1 LEHGG
6 NRCGQYFVE
15 SLSGEEKYGVTV
27 KNIGIITS
35 GGDCGGLN
43 AVIKGAALSAL
54 SKGMTAWIIPNGYAG
69 LYNLVDLKH
78 LTELT
83 RERLE
88 KIDVIDAGSEAGNS
102 RVKVS
107 KIKDEKKY
115 ERIKAGLK
123 KFNIDA
129 LVIAGGD
136 DTGSVTVDLGTQGI
150 PCVHAP
156 KTMDLDL
163 MPYSVGGDSTI
174 NRIADEIRD
183 LKTTGRT
190 HNRIIV
196 IEVFG
201 RYAGHTA
208 FRGGVAGEADAILIP
223 EVPVDFDVLYKH
235 VKTAFV
241 NRIEKSDVH
250 AGTAI
255 VVVAEG
261 LRDASGNELVDM
273 TSEPDSFGHR
283 KLIGAGRYVVKQL
296 EDRVKADAEIK
307 TFMQRTGQFVQGV
320 YEIPEV
326 REIRP
331 SHLVRCGFTSAYDAN
346 FGFEAGAAAVELV
359 SKGVFGVTV
368 VSYRGG
374 KIEYMDS
381 KDAIVQRLVDPADVS
396 LYETL
401 GFSFGRKPE
410 AANAEVLKVSGVP
423 VRLY

>member
-1 LEHGG
+1 M
-6 NRCGQYFVE
+6 
-15 SLSGEEKYGVTV
+15 

-43 AVIKGAALSAL
+43 GVIKGAALTAL

-69 LYNLVDLKH
+69 LYNLVDLKS
-78 LTELT
+78 LTKLT
-83 RERLE
+83 RERIE
-88 KIDVIDAGSEAGNS
+88 QIDVYLAGSEAGNS

-107 KIKDEKKY
+107 KIKDDKKY
-115 ERIKAGLK
+115 DRIKEGLK
-123 KFNIDA
+123 KFNLDA

-136 DTGSVTVDLGTQGI
+136 DTGSVVADLAAQGI

-174 NRIADEIRD
+174 NRISEAVRD
-183 LKTTGRT
+183 LRTTGRT

-196 IEVFG
+196 MEVFG

-208 FRGGVAGEADAILIP
+208 FRGGVAADADAVLIP

-235 VKTAFV
+235 IKAVFTK
-241 NRIEKSDVH
+241 RIEESDVH
-250 AGTAI
+250 AGTAM

-273 TSEPDSFGHR
+273 TSQPDSFGHR
-283 KLIGAGRYVVKQL
+283 KLMGAGRYVVKQI
-296 EDRVKADAEIK
+296 EDRIKADPEIK
-307 TFMQRTGQFVQGV
+307 EWMKRTGQFVEGV

-331 SHLVRCGFTSAYDAN
+331 SHLVRCGFSTAVDAT
-346 FGFEAGAAAVELV
+346 FGLEVGSAAVELAAA
-359 SKGVFGVTV
+359 GTYGVTV
-368 VSYRGG
+368 ASYQAGQ
-374 KIEYMDS
+374 IEYMDV
-381 KDAIVQRLVDPADVS
+381 KDAIVQRFVDLADVA
-396 LYETL
+396 LYESL
-401 GFSFGRKPE
+401 GVSFGRNPEKPQ
-410 AANAEVLKVSGVP
+410 AKTTKISGRP
-423 VRLY
+423 VRVY

>member
-1 LEHGG
+1 
-6 NRCGQYFVE
+6 
-15 SLSGEEKYGVTV
+15 V

-43 AVIKGAALSAL
+43 GVIKGAALTAL
-54 SKGMTAWIIPNGYAG
+54 NKGMTAWIIPNGYAG
-69 LYNLVDLKH
+69 LYNLVDLKA

-83 RERLE
+83 AERIEQIPVYL
-88 KIDVIDAGSEAGNS
+88 AGSEAGNS

-107 KIKDEKKY
+107 KIKDDKKY
-115 ERIKAGLK
+115 DRIKEGLK
-123 KFNIDA
+123 KFKLDA

-136 DTGSVTVDLGTQGI
+136 DTGSVVKDLSDQGI

-174 NRIADEIRD
+174 NLIAEAVRD

-196 IEVFG
+196 MEVFG

-208 FRGGVAGEADAILIP
+208 FRGGIAADTDAVLIP
-223 EVPVDFDVLYKH
+223 EIPVDFDVLYDHIK
-235 VKTAFV
+235 KAFIK
-241 NRIEKSDVH
+241 RIENSDVH
-250 AGTAI
+250 AGTAS

-273 TSEPDSFGHR
+273 SSEPDSFGHR
-283 KLIGAGRYVVKQL
+283 KLMGAGKYVCKQI
-296 EDRVKADAEIK
+296 EDRIKKDPEIK
-307 TFMQRTGQFVQGV
+307 DFMKRTGQFVESV

-331 SHLVRCGFTSAYDAN
+331 SHLVRCGFASALDAN
-346 FGFEAGAAAVELV
+346 FGLEAGAAAVELAAAG
-359 SKGVFGVTV
+359 KYGVTV
-368 VSYRGG
+368 ASYQAG
-374 KIEYMDS
+374 KIEYMAVA
-381 KDAIVQRLVDPADVS
+381 DAIVQRHVSESDVAMYES
-396 LYETL
+396 L
-401 GFSFGRKPE
+401 GVCFGRKPGQIKPE
-410 AANAEVLKVSGVP
+410 MAQISGVP
-423 VRLY
+423 RRVY

>member
-1 LEHGG
+1 
-6 NRCGQYFVE
+6 
-15 SLSGEEKYGVTV
+15 V

-43 AVIKGAALSAL
+43 GVIKGAALNAL
-54 SKGMTAWIIPNGYAG
+54 SKGMKAFIIPNGYAG
-69 LYNLVDLKH
+69 LYNLVDIKS

-88 KIDVIDAGSEAGNS
+88 EIEVIVAGSEAGNS

-107 KIKDEKKY
+107 KIKDAGKY
-115 ERIKAGLK
+115 DRIKAGLK
-123 KFNIDA
+123 KFNLDA

-136 DTGSVTVDLGTQGI
+136 DTGSVVADLAGQGI

-174 NRIADEIRD
+174 NRIAEAVRD

-196 IEVFG
+196 MEVFG

-208 FRGGVAGEADAILIP
+208 FRGGVAADADAVLIP

-235 VKTAFV
+235 VKAAFIK
-241 NRIEKSDVH
+241 RIEESDVH
-250 AGTAI
+250 AGTAM

-261 LRDASGNELVDM
+261 LKDASGNELVDM
-273 TSEPDSFGHR
+273 SSEPDSFGHR
-283 KLIGAGRYVVKQL
+283 KLMGAGRYVVKQI
-296 EDRVKADAEIK
+296 EDRIKADPEVK
-307 TFMQRTGQFVQGV
+307 EFMKRTGQFVEGV

-331 SHLVRCGFTSAYDAN
+331 SHLVRCGFSSAVDSN
-346 FGFEAGAAAVELV
+346 FGLEAGAAAVELV
-359 SKGVFGVTV
+359 SQGTFGVTV
-368 VSYRGG
+368 VSLREGTL
-374 KIEYMDS
+374 EYMDV
-381 KDAIVQRLVDPADVS
+381 KDAIVQRHVDLNDIA
-396 LYETL
+396 LFETL
-401 GFSFGRKPE
+401 GMSFGREPQKAKVQLQKVTGKPKR
-410 AANAEVLKVSGVP
+410 V
-423 VRLY
+423 Y

>member
-1 LEHGG
+1 M
-6 NRCGQYFVE
+6 
-15 SLSGEEKYGVTV
+15 

-43 AVIKGAALSAL
+43 GVIKGAALSAL
-54 SKGMTAWIIPNGYAG
+54 AKGMQAFIIPNGYAG
-69 LYNLVDLKH
+69 LYNLVDLKS
-78 LTELT
+78 LTKLT

-88 KIDVIDAGSEAGNS
+88 EIDVILAGSEAGNS

-107 KIKDEKKY
+107 KIKDDKKY
-115 ERIKAGLK
+115 DRIKEGLK
-123 KFNIDA
+123 KHNLDA

-136 DTGSVTVDLGTQGI
+136 DTGSVVADLAGQGI

-174 NRIADEIRD
+174 NRIAEAVRD

-196 IEVFG
+196 MEVFG

-208 FRGGVAGEADAILIP
+208 FRGGVAADADAVLIP

-235 VKTAFV
+235 LKAVFTK
-241 NRIEKSDVH
+241 RIEESDVH
-250 AGTAI
+250 AGTAM

-261 LRDASGNELVDM
+261 LKDASGNELVDM
-273 TSEPDSFGHR
+273 SSTPDSFGHR
-283 KLIGAGRYVVKQL
+283 KLMGAGRYVVKQI
-296 EDRVKADAEIK
+296 EDRIKADPEIK
-307 TFMQRTGQFVQGV
+307 EWMKRTGQFVEGV

-331 SHLVRCGFTSAYDAN
+331 SHLVRCGFSSAFDAN
-346 FGFEAGAAAVELV
+346 FGLEAGAAAVELI
-359 SKGVFGVTV
+359 SQNILGVTV
-368 VSYRGG
+368 VSFNAGNL
-374 KIEYMDS
+374 EYMDV
-381 KDAIVQRLVDPADVS
+381 KDAIVQRHVDVNDVALFES
-396 LYETL
+396 L
-401 GFSFGRKPE
+401 GMSFGRQPQK
-410 AANAEVLKVSGVP
+410 AAVKANKVTGKP
-423 VRLY
+423 VRIY